1 MPLLEIRRGL
11 NVVEATGR
19 TLVGYASV
27 FNRPSLPLQDS
38 RGREFTE
45 FVNRGAFAESL
56 KRGGTWALWNH
67 DRGEVLARHPD
78 TLSLRE
84 DEVGL
89 RFEFDLPD
97 TTRGNDV
104 RELMQRG
111 TLDGQMSFGFRVLE
125 DRWDTRGDERVR
137 NLIRV
142 DLAEISVVPEA
153 AYPQTNSQ
161 LRHGAALAWHRRR
174 LELARRSSQ

>member
-1 MPLLEIRRGL
+1 MLEIRRGL
-11 NVVEATGR
+11 NVEATGR
-19 TLVGYASV
+19 RLVGYASV

-45 FVNRGAFAESL
+45 FVNRGAFEDSL

-89 RFEFDLPD
+89 RFEFELPD

-104 RELMQRG
+104 RELMSKG
-111 TLDGQMSFGFRVLE
+111 ILDGQMSFGFRVLE
-125 DRWDTRGDERVR
+125 DRWEQRTRTLV
-137 NLIRV
+137 RV

>member
-1 MPLLEIRRGL
+1 MLEIRRGL

-19 TLVGYASV
+19 RLVGYASV

-45 FVNRGAFAESL
+45 FVNRGAFEDSL

-89 RFEFDLPD
+89 RFEFELPD

-104 RELMQRG
+104 RELMSKG
-111 TLDGQMSFGFRVLE
+111 VLDGQMSFGFRVLE
-125 DRWDTRGDERVR
+125 DRWDTRGSERVR

-174 LELARRSSQ
+174 LELARRSVAQ